1 MKLNPITRKRLQRFK
16 SIRHAYGSFWILLA
30 LFVVSLFSE
39 LICNDKP
46 LYVRFNGRS
55 YFPIFRAHSD
65 DLFTGN
71 GRLTP
76 PDYKQLR
83 DSDAFAPGSGNRM
96 VFPPVP
102 YGPMESIQPGSIEV
116 EDEVT
121 ITLMPQPSLA
131 TVVVLPDLTIE
142 QESGAELFFGAGG
155 TELAGKKLSDIW
167 NGSGRLEEGLG
178 RSLRQP

>member
-55 YFPIFRAHSD
+55 YFPIFRAYSD

-121 ITLMPQPSLA
+121 ITLMPQPRLA
-131 TVVVLPDLTIE
+131 TVVVLPG
-142 QESGAELFFGAGG
+142 SNHRAGERRG
-155 TELAGKKLSDIW
+155 TVFRRRRHRADGKEAVRCLER
-167 NGSGRLEEGLG
+167 SGRLEKGLG
-178 RSLRQP
+178 RSLCQP